1 MAKHQEAH
9 HDDYDE
15 KYTDPELRRRLKDEI
30 MASDK
35 GGKPGQWSARKSQLL
50 VREYEQQGGGYKGEK
65 DEAARSLEEWS
76 EQDWQTEAGDDRA
89 REGNVT
95 RRYLPREVWEKLT
108 DAEKEE
114 AEQTKEKASKH
125 GEQHV
130 GYTDAVKQ
138 ALHEVEA
145 EHHADSAEKDSE
157 QKGAAKKNSQKQTEK
172 HASKKQTEA
181 KQSEK
186 SDPSDLSDKH
196 DKHDKQKS
204 QQKGKS
210 DDSTHSANQKELY
223 QQAKELQIA
232 GRSKMSRQEL
242 AAAVQKAKG

>member
-1 MAKHQEAH
+1 MAKHP
-9 HDDYDE
+9 DNYDE

-35 GGKPGQWSARKSQLL
+35 GGEPGQWSARKSQLL
-50 VREYEQQGGGYKGEK
+50 VHEYEKHGGGYKGEK

-76 EQDWQTEAGDDRA
+76 EQGWQTEEGDDRA

-95 RRYLPREVWEKLT
+95 KRYLPKEVWDKLT

-114 AEQTKEKASKH
+114 AERTKEEASKH

-130 GYTDAVKQ
+130 EYTPAIKR

-145 EHHADSAEKDSE
+145 EHHHDSDEKQS
-157 QKGAAKKNSQKQTEK
+157 EK
-172 HASKKQTEA
+172 HADKKQSEA

-186 SDPSDLSDKH
+186 SDK
-196 DKHDKQKS
+196 KQS

-210 DDSTHSANQKELY
+210 DNSENNSENSLSQKELY
-223 QQAKELQIA
+223 EQAKELQIP
-232 GRSKMSRQEL
+232 GRSKMSRKEL
-242 AAAVQKAKG
+242 EAAIHKAKR